1 MNIGVVGTKGED
13 MVARF
18 MRNKGFTLIKRN
30 YQCRWGEIDIV
41 AEMGDF
47 IVFTE
52 VKTRKEDTSIPI
64 EEAVDIRKRK
74 RLILSAEDFLSKYPS
89 DKQPRFDT
97 AMVTVSKKPDGNTGY
112 SLKYIES
119 AF

>member
-1 MNIGVVGTKGED
+1 MNIGVLGTKGED

-30 YQCRWGEIDIV
+30 YQCRWGEIDII

-52 VKTRKEDTSIPI
+52 VKTRKEDTAVPI

-97 AMVTVSKKPDGNTGY
+97 ALVTASSKANGETGY